1 MRADDA
7 KEQGDD
13 RALSLRLG
21 AATAKLDGVRAM
33 ECVAAGCDGQC
44 EPSEVH
50 PVVYQLCLDV
60 LEAGKDL
67 ALALASDD
75 EAVEPLARH
84 VGRYIPSM
92 LVMWP
97 RLSSDE
103 AMMDTLNSVKAA
115 AAD

>member
-7 KEQGDD
+7 KEQGDS
-13 RALSLRLG
+13 RALSLRLR
-21 AATAKLDGVRAM
+21 AAAAKLDGVRAM
-33 ECVAAGCDGQC
+33 ECVAARCDGQC
-44 EPSEVH
+44 EPSKVH

-67 ALALASDD
+67 ALALASDA

-84 VGRYIPSM
+84 VARYIPSM

-97 RLSSDE
+97 HLSSDD
-103 AMMDTLNSVKAA
+103 AMMATLNSIAA
-115 AAD
+115 VAVD